1 MALRNAT
8 ILTGSTISATGG
20 TSSTL
25 KTTGVSIPG
34 GVQVCDFSVTD
45 MRLRPTITFKS
56 RPAQLQRDGSWS
68 KQKVDYTI
76 RHPKLIADGTTVI
89 NFASGTTSVHPET
102 TDAELTKLIGWN
114 SQISFDADFTD
125 FVKNAVTD

>member
-1 MALRNAT
+1 MAIRNAT
-8 ILTGSTISATGG
+8 ILTGATISATGG

-25 KTTGVSIPG
+25 KTTGLSVPG
-34 GVQVCDFSVTD
+34 GVQVSDFGVSD
-45 MRLRPTITFKS
+45 IRLRPTITCKA

-76 RHPKLIADGTTVI
+76 RIPKILADGSTSV
-89 NFASGTTSVHPET
+89 NFASGTISVHPET
-102 TDAELTKLIGWN
+102 TDAEITKIIAWN
-114 SQISFDADFTD
+114 CQILFDSDFTD

>member
-8 ILTGSTISATGG
+8 ILTGATISATGG
-20 TSSTL
+20 TASTL
-25 KTTGVSIPG
+25 KATGLVVTG
-34 GVQVCDFSVTD
+34 GVQVCDFGVAD
-45 MRLRPTITFKS
+45 IRLRPTITFKS

-76 RHPKLIADGTTVI
+76 RQPKLLADGSTVV
-89 NFASGTTSVHPET
+89 NFASGTISVHPET
-102 TDAELTKLIGWN
+102 TDAELTKLISWN
-114 SQISFDADFTD
+114 CQINFDADFTD